1 MDNTIFSEIIY
12 KSLTYGF
19 AEAFKLLWNI
29 DEFKSLIIG
38 IPVSIITFKTVGI
51 MFGFGRRYDI
61 WFGSFGGKIMYYLI
75 NSFLVWLVMKIV

>member
-1 MDNTIFSEIIY
+1 MDSTIFSEIIY

-38 IPVSIITFKTVGI
+38 IPVSIITFKIVRKIFGWGI
-51 MFGFGRRYDI
+51 SNDI
-61 WFGSFGGKIMYYLI
+61 WFGRIGGKILYYFI
-75 NSFLVWLVMKIV
+75 NSFLVWLVLKIV

>member
-1 MDNTIFSEIIY
+1 MDSTIFNEIIY

-19 AEAFKLLWNI
+19 AEVFKLIWNI

-38 IPVSIITFKTVGI
+38 IPVSIITFKIVGVI
-51 MFGFGRRYDI
+51 FGFGRSYGI
-61 WFGSFGGKIMYYLI
+61 WFGSIGGKIIYYLI